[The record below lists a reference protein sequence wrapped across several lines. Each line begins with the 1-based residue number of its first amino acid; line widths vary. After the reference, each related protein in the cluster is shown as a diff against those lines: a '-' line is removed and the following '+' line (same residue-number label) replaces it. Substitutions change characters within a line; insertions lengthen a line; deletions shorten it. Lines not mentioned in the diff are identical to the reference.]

1 MQRRFIIVLAL
12 CVLSLSAATA
22 WAGYEEGVQA
32 FKNGN
37 YSLAVS
43 ELQSYVQEAPDQWQG
58 HYLLGQALLKLK
70 RNQEALTSLRKAYD
84 LNPNDSSV
92 KLNLANAYLVN
103 RRYRDAAALLRQVD
117 EGSLPARVRPV
128 YDQMLAKALQE
139 SGQEGAALEPLRR
152 AAAANSNDANAQF
165 NYGAA
170 ALQAGQI
177 DQAVTALGNA
187 ARLDSGNTE
196 RVKTYI
202 QALFR
207 QGRAARGAAKS
218 ESYHKALAAAQ
229 GLVEKSG
236 SYENLMLLGEAQ
248 LGTKSYDD
256 AARTFRRAAMR
267 NGSDWLVYYYIGQA
281 YTASTDYTSASSALQ
296 QALTKTSETKDKN
309 RIWSQLGFVYEKEKE
324 YDKAKAAYRQAGD
337 SASVARVEK
346 NQETAKYNQK
356 VEQENEKI
364 EEMKKEQE
372 RIEKELQQ
380 LPGGGKDNN

>member
-1 MQRRFIIVLAL
+1 MQRRFTISVVLLGLVFGAG
-12 CVLSLSAATA
+12 AA

-43 ELQSYVQEAPDQWQG
+43 ELQGYVQEAPDQWQG

-70 RNQEALTSLRKAYD
+70 RNQEALASLRKAYD
-84 LNPNDSSV
+84 LNPNDASV

-103 RRYRDAAALLRQVD
+103 RRYRDAAALLRQID
-117 EGSLPARVRPV
+117 EDSLPSRVRPV

-152 AAAANSNDANAQF
+152 AAASKPNDADAQY

-177 DQAVTALGNA
+177 STAVNALGNA
-187 ARLDSGNTE
+187 ARLDPSNAD
-196 RVKTYI
+196 RVKTYV

-207 QGRAARGAAKS
+207 MGRSQRGTEKL
-218 ESYHKALAAAQ
+218 ETYRKALSAAQ
-229 GLVEKSG
+229 GLANG
-236 SYENLMLLGEAQ
+236 NASYENLMLLGEAQ
-248 LGTKSYDD
+248 LGAKQYGE
-256 AARTFRRAAMR
+256 AARTFRRASTR
-267 NGSDWLVYYYIGQA
+267 NSSDWLVYYYIGQA
-281 YTASTDYTSASSALQ
+281 YTATGEFTTASSALQ
-296 QALTKTSETKDKN
+296 QALTKTSESRDRN
-309 RIWSQLGFVYEKEKE
+309 RIWSQLGFVYEKEKDYE
-324 YDKAKAAYRQAGD
+324 KAKSAYRQAGD

-346 NQETAKYNQK
+346 NQETAKYNQE
-356 VEQENEKI
+356 VEQENKKI

-380 LPGGGKDNN
+380 LPGGKGN